1 MICAFILY
9 NRAACMTQLVFAN
22 PDLVKQTADKNMYP
36 NLILKKREGK
46 RLLAGH
52 LWIYSNEVDTQQ
64 SPLKQFTA
72 GQLVNVASHEGR
84 ILGTAYV
91 NASSLICAR
100 MLSHHANQKIEHSWI
115 EAALRQA
122 LSLREALY
130 PLPYY
135 RLVHSEGDYLP
146 GLIIDR
152 FGDVFV
158 VQTNTAGM
166 DAIKNI
172 IVEVLVSLFKPAGV
186 LLKNSSS
193 SRELENLPEEM
204 LCAYGEVPDEVTLQ
218 ENGSQFTVPLAK
230 GQKTGWFYDHRLNR
244 ERMAQYTKEKRV
256 LDLFSYAG
264 GWGVQAAMAGA
275 TAVTMVD
282 ASAQAIDYAN
292 KNATQNQHSAH
303 IDTITDDV
311 FTALSNMV
319 DKGRQFDVIIVDP
332 PAFVKR
338 KKDIESAS
346 NAYYRVNLM
355 AAKLLAKNGI
365 LISSSCSYH
374 FSTEMLAR
382 TLLKVAQKT
391 SRHLQYIERLSQAPD
406 HPVHPAIVE
415 TAYLKG
421 FICRLG

>member
-1 MICAFILY
+1 
-9 NRAACMTQLVFAN
+9 
-22 PDLVKQTADKNMYP
+22 
-36 NLILKKREGK
+36 
-46 RLLAGH
+46 
-52 LWIYSNEVDTQQ
+52 
-64 SPLKQFTA
+64 
-72 GQLVNVASHEGR
+72 
-84 ILGTAYV
+84 
-91 NASSLICAR
+91 